1 MTEELKQLIE
11 EEAERYVLSEMY
23 NVTEHNKDTIVED
36 TIQECNNDVKQGF
49 KAGANFILSKW
60 QEAERWRKVEE
71 ELPDIDDYL
80 QHSVVAYLVKLDSG
94 AYALAVYHADGI
106 WLESGTE
113 HDLNVTEWK
122 PIS

>member
-1 MTEELKQLIE
+1 MTEEIKKLID
-11 EEAERYVLSEMY
+11 EEAERYADSKGIY
-23 NVTEHNKDTIVED
+23 NQHGED
-36 TIQECNNDVKQGF
+36 LLKMGF
-49 KAGANFILSKW
+49 KKGAFFILSQW

-94 AYALAVYHADGI
+94 TYALAVYHSDSI